1 MKRCPKCGKTYDDS
15 WSVCL
20 NCSAQLEDTAGGAS
34 SATTTSQGSHYV
46 QARKKTQPIKYILL
60 MSISFFIKLII
71 LAVNSSIYDP
81 SVRMAL
87 VLVDIVFTG
96 VFVYGAYLWTLNKGY
111 DGFHSIGSFFP
122 ILFIPAMFFAPIKE
136 TAKKTGWDTALT
148 IFAVLGLLAA
158 LSYMGQLSQL
168 MPKQ

>member
-1 MKRCPKCGKTYDDS
+1 VTNKWCQNKQGRTLFLEERLGRKIMPNPQGRPGKRDIEIKK
-15 WSVCL
+15 
-20 NCSAQLEDTAGGAS
+20 
-34 SATTTSQGSHYV
+34 QGPS
-46 QARKKTQPIKYILL
+46 L
-60 MSISFFIKLII
+60 FI
-71 LAVNSSIYDP
+71 
-81 SVRMAL
+81 
-87 VLVDIVFTG
+87 
-96 VFVYGAYLWTLNKGY
+96 
-111 DGFHSIGSFFP
+111 

>member
-1 MKRCPKCGKTYDDS
+1 MKKCPKCSKTYDDS
-15 WSVCL
+15 WGVCL
-20 NCSAQLEDTAGGAS
+20 SCSTQLEDATGGAS
-34 SATTTSQGSHYV
+34 STTTASQNSHYV
-46 QARKKTQPIKYILL
+46 QTRKKTPPIKYILL

-81 SVRMAL
+81 SIKMLL
-87 VLVDIVFTG
+87 VLVDVVFTG

-111 DGFHSIGSFFP
+111 DGFHSIGSFLP

-136 TAKKTGWDTALT
+136 TDKKTGWDTALT
-148 IFAVLGLLAA
+148 IFAILGLLMA